1 MNFFERSIISIKR
14 RKGKSLILFLAI
26 LLICNLIAGSIS
38 VKKALVK
45 TENNIS
51 GGMPIELKAEIDYDK
66 VINKE
71 PEKITEAMVKK
82 IGNSSYLKAYYY
94 SYSYYLT
101 SKTTMSDNGGILYEA
116 REYSSEKIAI
126 DDPFY
131 PSEQGYFSIL
141 GTNNNQLKD
150 IINGKIKIMS
160 GAIYTEDDVKSGN
173 NVILISK
180 EVAKKNNLE
189 VGSEITLQK
198 ELDDYSTGEYRIL
211 KTISEK
217 YKVVGIFEAKVNKT
231 LDDKGNVIYENNPL
245 ANYIYMPNNTVKV
258 IHDKVASSAS
268 ALNIE
273 WYDDLYINSAFYL
286 KNINDIEDFK
296 NENLKLLPDSYK
308 FTDNS
313 ELYKT
318 TIGPMKSVETISN
331 YVMYASLGASVL
343 IIGLIS
349 LLFLRER
356 KHEMGIYLA
365 LGERKMNIAL
375 QILIETIAISLL
387 AVCISIFTGNLVAK
401 NISNKMLENQISES
415 YNKNDQYYDEYGYLL
430 NVDKSDIMANY
441 NVKLDAVT
449 IALIFAISIGSITV
463 STLIPIYYTLKI
475 NPKKILM

>member
-14 RKGKSLILFLAI
+14 RKGKSLILFIAI

-38 VKKALVK
+38 VKKALIK
-45 TENNIS
+45 TENNIAS
-51 GGMPIELKAEIDYDK
+51 GMPIELRPEIDYEK

-71 PEKITEAMVKK
+71 PEKITEDMVKK
-82 IGNSSYLKAYYY
+82 ISNSPYLKAYYY
-94 SYSYYLT
+94 SFSYYLT
-101 SKTTMSDNGGILYEA
+101 SKTTMSDNGGMLYEA

-126 DDPFY
+126 DDGFW
-131 PSEQGYFSIL
+131 PSEQGYFSIA
-141 GTNNNQLKD
+141 GTNSNKLKE
-150 IINGKIKIMS
+150 IISGKIKIIS
-160 GAIYTEDDVKSGN
+160 GEVYSDEDVTKGN

-180 EVAKKNNLE
+180 EVAKKNNLK
-189 VGSEITLQK
+189 VGDKITLQK
-198 ELDDYSTGEYRIL
+198 SIDDYSGYESRTL
-211 KTISEK
+211 KTISEE
-217 YKVVGIFEAKVNKT
+217 YKIVGIFEAKVNKT

-245 ANYIYMPNNTVKV
+245 VNYIYMPNNTVKA
-258 IHDKVASSAS
+258 IHDKVIEATDK
-268 ALNIE
+268 LNVE
-273 WYDDLYINSAFYL
+273 MYDDFYINSVFYL
-286 KNINDIEDFK
+286 KNINDIENFK
-296 NENLKLLPDSYK
+296 NENLKTLPDNYK

-331 YVMYASLGASVL
+331 YVMYASLGASIL

-365 LGERKMNIAL
+365 LGERKINIAT
-375 QILIETIAISLL
+375 QILIETVAISLL
-387 AVCISIFTGNLVAK
+387 AICISIFTGNLVAK

-430 NVDKSDIMANY
+430 NVDKKDVMANY
-441 NVKLDAVT
+441 NVKLDAIT
-449 IALIFAISIGSITV
+449 ITLIFVISLGSITV